1 MLPAPAGFFVSASK
15 GEEMFDSSRVR
26 QDVEDYITNGPK
38 EFWDDF
44 DVDGIV
50 DDLSDIAPNA
60 TCIDDID
67 YDDFVVILQKH
78 DVSGR
83 A

>member
-1 MLPAPAGFFVSASK
+1 
-15 GEEMFDSSRVR
+15 MFDYGRIR
-26 QDVEDYITNGPK
+26 DDVEDYITNGPK

-50 DDLSDIAPNA
+50 DDLSEIAPNA

-67 YDDFVVILQKH
+67 YDDFADILQKH

-83 A
+83 K